1 MSVFDPNLIH
11 PKGPHHLSHGGLNR
25 NDIARR
31 DSGLIKWLLAQ
42 LETRYIIV
50 WRGLNL
56 FKSDITGLKSMRWLT
71 IEAVRSFLD
80 EAICIYLG
88 KDRSQVEYVCLD
100 ISKYPKDKLGPL
112 SANGQFGDL
121 REANPSISGDDGSI
135 LAYAK
140 AMCHWHAHSE
150 HCSVCGSF
158 TLSSEAGHTRKCSN
172 VDCAVVHF
180 PRTDSAVI
188 VAVTFQD
195 KILLGRQAI
204 WPKGMLSVLAGFVEP
219 GETLEHAVA
228 REVYEEAGVITRNV
242 SYQHSQ
248 PWPFP
253 ASLMVGFRAE
263 AVSHKLTIN
272 TQEIEIA
279 EWYSREEI
287 AKFDGVTMY
296 LPRQLSISRRLIEEW
311 LYEV

>member
-1 MSVFDPNLIH
+1 MSVFDPNFIH
-11 PKGPHHLSHGGLNR
+11 PKGPHHLSYGGLNR
-25 NDIARR
+25 NDMARR
-31 DSGLIKWLLAQ
+31 DSGLIKRLLAQ

-71 IEAVRSFLD
+71 IEAVSSFLD

-100 ISKYPKDKLGPL
+100 ISKYPEDKLGPL
-112 SANGQFGDL
+112 SDNGQFGDL
-121 REANPSISGDDGSI
+121 READPSISGDEGSI

-150 HCSVCGSF
+150 YCSVCGSF
-158 TLSSEAGHTRKCSN
+158 ALSSEAGHTRKCSN

-188 VAVTFQD
+188 VAVTFED

-228 REVYEEAGVITRNV
+228 REVYEEAGVITKNV

-253 ASLMVGFRAE
+253 ASLMVGFRA
-263 AVSHKLTIN
+263 
-272 TQEIEIA
+272 
-279 EWYSREEI
+279 
-287 AKFDGVTMY
+287 
-296 LPRQLSISRRLIEEW
+296 
-311 LYEV
+311 